1 MFPRHVRYHCAT
13 HRDRGSWE
21 GRVHNSV
28 NYIHEMAVMYIFLSF
43 LSMTLLFLGGT
54 YLRLGRLTVE
64 PSAYALVAGRGNA
77 PRSVRLMRP
86 SGST

>member
-1 MFPRHVRYHCAT
+1 M
-13 HRDRGSWE
+13 
-21 GRVHNSV
+21 
-28 NYIHEMAVMYIFLSF
+28 NYIHETAVMYIFLSF

-64 PSAYALVAGRGNA
+64 PSAYALERIVGVEPNSTQLGRLVSHLGLTRNLVAGRGNA